1 MSVALR
7 EYKRKPDDFILWLSE
22 KKKSSARDKEG
33 RKEVACPKICI
44 SFDLRM
50 LKLIKKI
57 PQVTKVRD
65 GITTS

>member
-1 MSVALR
+1 M
-7 EYKRKPDDFILWLSE
+7 
-22 KKKSSARDKEG
+22 KKKCSARDKEG

-57 PQVTKVRD
+57 LQVTKARD
-65 GITTS
+65 GIKFKVE